1 MLRKLLVILLLLC
14 VSCTK
19 TEETDHKDK
28 EYIEP
33 MKDVLLFDEID
44 AKLQDRLQAAN
55 NDAYYQN
62 YQFQMLFQDAYEG
75 TLTDIDGEPFR
86 FAEHDKV
93 WLEIVSVTCGHCQNQ
108 LSYVNEI
115 LNYDDVTFVQ
125 YFNVGTEEEIR
136 DLYERQGIAIPE
148 DLVVIS
154 RDDGFHRYITGSLHV
169 KLYPTLIAFDQGKV
183 SFVNAGEM
191 KMETL
196 PLVYEIGFVDKIS
209 RSELVTEE
217 GEDLLSINRSMED
230 VEASLSAENREKLSG
245 LDHDGKTKELTL
257 SMIGKTID
265 YKKHGA
271 NSNSAYIDEVKDFTS
286 YKDKK
291 TVFIYTYLRDNSET
305 DKVEFINELI
315 HSDESYDYVVILMEG
330 MESSSA
336 ALRHMDVSF
345 DAPVVSSLAR
355 VPSDLLKFGLVNYP
369 TAIFADEG
377 VFTGAYSQIENVGQ
391 FKKALQ
397 LFLSEDSLA
406 YKKNN

>member
-1 MLRKLLVILLLLC
+1 MLKKLLFLLLFLC

-19 TEETDHKDK
+19 PEETAHPAR

-44 AKLQDRLQAAN
+44 AKLQDRLQEAN
-55 NDAYYQN
+55 NDAYFQN
-62 YQFQMLFQDAYEG
+62 YQFQMLFQEAYDG

-86 FAEHDKV
+86 FDEHEKI
-93 WLEIVSVTCGHCQNQ
+93 WLEIVSVSCSHCQNQ
-108 LSYVNEI
+108 LSYINEI
-115 LNYDDVTFVQ
+115 LDYEDVSFVQ

-136 DLYERQGIAIPE
+136 ELYAQQGIAIPKE
-148 DLVVIS
+148 LTVIA
-154 RDDGFHRYITGSLHV
+154 RDDDFRQYITDILHV
-169 KLYPTLIAFDQGKV
+169 KVYPTLIGFADDEV

-191 KMETL
+191 EMDRL
-196 PLVYEIGFVDKIS
+196 PVVYDLCFENRLQ
-209 RSELVTEE
+209 RSELVTAK

-230 VEASLSAENREKLSG
+230 VEASLSEENRQRLSE
-245 LDHDGKTKELTL
+245 LDHDGKTRELTL
-257 SMIGKTID
+257 SMIGREID
-265 YKKHGA
+265 YKKYNA
-271 NSNSAYIDEVKDFTS
+271 NNNSIYIDEVKDFTR
-286 YKDKK
+286 YQDKK

-315 HSDESYDYVVILMEG
+315 HNDENYDYVVILMEG
-330 MESSSA
+330 LESSSA

-355 VPSDLLKFGLVNYP
+355 VPSDLLRYGLVSYP

-377 VFTGAYSQIENVGQ
+377 VFVGAYSQIESVEQ

-397 LFLSEDSLA
+397 LFLSEESLA
-406 YKKNN
+406 YPENN